1 MNLWSSTIKENKTI
15 MIWRHNDPARNDHT
29 DSKFSWNK
37 LEVAHPLLPENTGRI
52 SHLSRPPLNEYLCLK
67 TELQRS
73 LLTSPK
79 PRVAWEI
86 TGYDWPLYHITSGNI
101 FTMRGH
107 KCYGTPIDLNSTGP
121 QFNRSS
127 ALVSCLMYEGEG
139 LGRHHHEHL
148 LEGKWLWKWSWL
160 LWTSLGRKH
169 HSNSVQEF
177 FHVIYLDWWSL
188 VGEGGSPRPLPRVH
202 YIVKG
207 SCCCISTPGH
217 KPPAPHQDL

>member
-1 MNLWSSTIKENKTI
+1 MQRVNNTRSSHILSLPRILREA
-15 MIWRHNDPARNDHT
+15 NDPVRNDHT

-86 TGYDWPLYHITSGNI
+86 TGYDWPLYHSTSGNI
-101 FTMRGH
+101 FTMRGN
-107 KCYGTPIDLNSTGP
+107 KCYSTPIDLNSTGP

-127 ALVSCLMYEGEG
+127 VLVSCLMYESEG
-139 LGRHHHEHL
+139 LG
-148 LEGKWLWKWSWL
+148 WLSER
-160 LWTSLGRKH
+160 LGNPDRM
-169 HSNSVQEF
+169 F
-177 FHVIYLDWWSL
+177 
-188 VGEGGSPRPLPRVH
+188 PLQTA
-202 YIVKG
+202 G
-207 SCCCISTPGH
+207 
-217 KPPAPHQDL
+217 L

>member
-79 PRVAWEI
+79 PRVAW
-86 TGYDWPLYHITSGNI
+86 
-101 FTMRGH
+101 
-107 KCYGTPIDLNSTGP
+107 
-121 QFNRSS
+121 
-127 ALVSCLMYEGEG
+127 
-139 LGRHHHEHL
+139 
-148 LEGKWLWKWSWL
+148 
-160 LWTSLGRKH
+160 
-169 HSNSVQEF
+169 
-177 FHVIYLDWWSL
+177 
-188 VGEGGSPRPLPRVH
+188 
-202 YIVKG
+202 
-207 SCCCISTPGH
+207 
-217 KPPAPHQDL
+217 

>member
-1 MNLWSSTIKENKTI
+1 
-15 MIWRHNDPARNDHT
+15 
-29 DSKFSWNK
+29 
-37 LEVAHPLLPENTGRI
+37 
-52 SHLSRPPLNEYLCLK
+52 
-67 TELQRS
+67 
-73 LLTSPK
+73 
-79 PRVAWEI
+79 
-86 TGYDWPLYHITSGNI
+86 
-101 FTMRGH
+101 MRGH

-169 HSNSVQEF
+169 HSNSVQDF

-188 VGEGGSPRPLPRVH
+188 VGEGGSPRPLTRVH

-207 SCCCISTPGH
+207 SCCSISTPGH
-217 KPPAPHQDL
+217 KPPAPHQDLQFRKALCTRDETMKFDTMFLHIYLFRLNELVPPLPTGFLRKHWSHLRK

>member
-1 MNLWSSTIKENKTI
+1 MQRVNNTRSSHILSLPRILREA
-15 MIWRHNDPARNDHT
+15 NDPVRNDHT
-29 DSKFSWNK
+29 DSTFSWNK

-107 KCYGTPIDLNSTGP
+107 KCCGTPIDLNSTGP

-127 ALVSCLMYEGEG
+127 VKNVWLVMASFLLDVWKRG
-139 LGRHHHEHL
+139 LGLALGKTRKPRPNVSFTNSWPLKEIRHIFD
-148 LEGKWLWKWSWL
+148 LWMIA
-160 LWTSLGRKH
+160 
-169 HSNSVQEF
+169 SNSQCNF
-177 FHVIYLDWWSL
+177 FRPHFTNEYKFVRYLFLCFFVYLSFSIFAFVSL
-188 VGEGGSPRPLPRVH
+188 L
-202 YIVKG
+202 
-207 SCCCISTPGH
+207 
-217 KPPAPHQDL
+217 